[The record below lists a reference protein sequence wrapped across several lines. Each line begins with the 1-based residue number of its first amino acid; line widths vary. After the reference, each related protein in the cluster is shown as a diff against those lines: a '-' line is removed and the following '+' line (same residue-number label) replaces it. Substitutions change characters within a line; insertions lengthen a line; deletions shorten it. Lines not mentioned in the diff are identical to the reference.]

1 MTDSFGFSTGLTRW
15 MAAAIAAA
23 AVMLG
28 SVAMAEAK
36 NLGSTTL
43 KPNANTFEALADLG
57 VSVAPTGPAKVTN
70 KGIAFRITGA
80 KLDENLTG
88 KIKHKGGLKFES
100 SSAKLK
106 VKNFIIKIGDRKSKL
121 IAFAGDS
128 KIRLLDLNLKKAKVK
143 DGGTT
148 VKGVRATLAEPAAEA
163 LSATFHAPDLTGA
176 KVGKATVAFK

>member
-1 MTDSFGFSTGLTRW
+1 

-23 AVMLG
+23 VVLLG
-28 SVAMAEAK
+28 SVATAEAK

-43 KPNANTFEALADLG
+43 KPNASTFEALADLG

-80 KLDENLTG
+80 KLDDDLTG

-100 SSAKLK
+100 SSAMLK
-106 VKNFIIKIGDRKSKL
+106 VKNFIIKIGNRKAKL
-121 IAFAGDS
+121 FAFAGDA
-128 KIRLLDLNLKKAKVK
+128 KIRLLDLDLNKAKVK
-143 DGGTT
+143 NGGAT
-148 VKGVRATLAEPAAEA
+148 VKGVRATLAKPAAEA